1 MRQGGQ
7 LYPSCLS
14 HIKGQK
20 VVLIGDHFQLPPS
33 IAPLLQTDEANEELP
48 FLEACFVETSFLK
61 PLQ

>member
-1 MRQGGQ
+1 
-7 LYPSCLS
+7 
-14 HIKGQK
+14 